1 MLDRRWRAK
10 AERCLDP
17 VGRGLHRLGISAD
30 GLTIAGLVIAVVTAV
45 LIANGNLLLGVI
57 GLVLTGLPDVL
68 DGSVAR
74 YSGKAGPRGAFF
86 DSVVDRVSDAVLL
99 AGVAWHLT
107 SDSPEA
113 PVLALAVLAA
123 SMLISYERAKAE
135 SLGFSARGGFM
146 ERAER
151 MVLLGVGLAF
161 DVLIPVLWVMLVLT
175 IITAVHRFVMVWRQ
189 ASSSTGA
196 ARVPGSGGRDGR
208 TDTPATDSPTTDS
221 PTTGARQRVRRPRSR
236 GLSRVPG
243 RR

>member
-1 MLDRRWRAK
+1 MLDGRWRAK
-10 AERCLDP
+10 VERRLDP
-17 VGRGLHRLGISAD
+17 VGRGLHRSGITAD
-30 GLTIAGLVIAVVTAV
+30 GLTIVGLVVAVCTAV

-99 AGVAWHLT
+99 GGVAWHLT
-107 SDSPEA
+107 SESPEA

-123 SMLISYERAKAE
+123 SMLVSYERAKAE

-161 DVLIPVLWVMLVLT
+161 DVLVPVLWVMLVLT
-175 IITAVHRFVMVWRQ
+175 MLTAVHRFVMVWRQ
-189 ASSSTGA
+189 ASAPGEAAGA
-196 ARVPGSGGRDGR
+196 SGADPRGAR
-208 TDTPATDSPTTDS
+208 PATDR
-221 PTTGARQRVRRPRSR
+221 RQRVRRPRSR
-236 GLSRVPG
+236 RLSRVPG